1 MTRCLAYLACS
12 AAAFAAEVA
21 APSAPKSA
29 PAASVPA
36 LPAPPLAKADAA
48 ALVALIKELNEAMG
62 RGDPEPII
70 KHTHPAIL
78 QLAGSRQ
85 KFEEAVRASVKAFAG
100 FRFEDCVV
108 GEPSAPVRAGDQ
120 EIVFVPL
127 VLVMRIEKNRVRSE
141 GFMVGIR
148 TVGTTAWACLDGSG
162 FAKQPALFAKVFP
175 GLPADLKLPPSKV
188 ELLK

>member
-1 MTRCLAYLACS
+1 MLRLLALLAGSVCAL
-12 AAAFAAEVA
+12 AADVPAPA
-21 APSAPKSA
+21 APKPAASA
-29 PAASVPA
+29 PALA
-36 LPAPPLAKADAA
+36 PLAPADAA
-48 ALVALIKELNEAMG
+48 ALVALIKELNEAIG

-78 QLAGSRQ
+78 RLAGSRQ

-100 FRFEDCVV
+100 FRFEDCAV
-108 GEPSAPVRAGDQ
+108 GAPSAPVRAGDQ

-127 VLVMRIEKNRVRSE
+127 VIVMRIEKNRVRSE

-162 FAKQPALFAKVFP
+162 FAKQPALFAQVFP